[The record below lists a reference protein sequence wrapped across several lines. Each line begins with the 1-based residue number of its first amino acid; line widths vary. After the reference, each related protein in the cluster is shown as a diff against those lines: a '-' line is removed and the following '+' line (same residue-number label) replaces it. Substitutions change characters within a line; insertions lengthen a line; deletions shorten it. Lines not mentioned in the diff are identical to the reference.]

1 MVVNIS
7 RNMATRTLAIF
18 SLTYEEADPLEVAM
32 ILAIPQAIASFTGIP
47 KKTRIGIRMLA
58 PPSPVRAP
66 RKPTGMERKSN
77 ETILSMEKPWGS
89 IRKNFVFSI
98 FEEPV

>member
-1 MVVNIS
+1 
-7 RNMATRTLAIF
+7 MATRTLAIF

-32 ILAIPQAIASFTGIP
+32 MLAIPQAIASLTGMP
-47 KKTRIGIRMLA
+47 RKTRMGIRILA

-66 RKPTGMERKSN
+66 RKPTGIDRKSN

-89 IRKNFVFSI
+89 TRKNFVFCMRI
-98 FEEPV
+98 